1 MSTKKPMYQAVM
13 SSCRGRRGIR
23 RARGREWGAM
33 PGTPAFLYLAV
44 GVDDGAQQ
52 LPGAAATVHAHHAQ
66 DLQEAHAAQ
75 RRGGEDVALGAG
87 GDDGHGGDEDD
98 EI

>member
-1 MSTKKPMYQAVM
+1 MSTRKPMYQAVM
-13 SSCRGRRGIR
+13 SSCQGRRGE
-23 RARGREWGAM
+23 RGSGGGVGGRV
-33 PGTPAFLYLAV
+33 GTPHPHLAV
-44 GVDDGAQQ
+44 GVDDRAQQ

-75 RRGGEDVALGAG
+75 RRGGKDVALGAG
-87 GDDGHGGDEDD
+87 GDDGHRGNEDD

>member
-1 MSTKKPMYQAVM
+1 MSTRKPMYQAVM
-13 SSCRGRRGIR
+13 SSCGARRVR
-23 RARGREWGAM
+23 RARGRLQGIHLGA
-33 PGTPAFLYLAV
+33 FSHLAV

-52 LPGAAATVHAHHAQ
+52 FPGAAAAVHAHHAQ

-75 RRGGEDVALGAG
+75 RRRGEDVALSAR
-87 GDDGHGGDEDD
+87 GDDGHRGDEHD